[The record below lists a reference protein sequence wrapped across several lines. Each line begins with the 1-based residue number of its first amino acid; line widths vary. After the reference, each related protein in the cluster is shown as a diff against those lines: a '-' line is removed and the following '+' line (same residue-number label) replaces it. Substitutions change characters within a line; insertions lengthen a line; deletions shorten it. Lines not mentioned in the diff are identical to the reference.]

1 VPLCFSR
8 PKSARPGTASCVC
21 WHQPPLEG
29 DEDIGSVDSGNVR
42 CVICARV
49 VGAWCICG
57 CMVHLWVHVYVR
69 VLRVESG
76 PSGQLRVPVGESD
89 TALG

>member
-1 VPLCFSR
+1 
-8 PKSARPGTASCVC
+8 
-21 WHQPPLEG
+21 
-29 DEDIGSVDSGNVR
+29 
-42 CVICARV
+42 
-49 VGAWCICG
+49 
-57 CMVHLWVHVYVR
+57 MVHLWVHVYVR